1 MIETPYK
8 IKEEV
13 IFDSTPSVVEDIFV
27 SPTTGNVIYEVETQE
42 DIPFMAFAEA
52 RELKKRNVWNT
63 KHTKEAWIVSKN
75 DLEGYVYLNRIQN
88 CIIIL
93 QRCKDFAKLSANF

>member
-52 RELKKRNVWNT
+52 RELKKRNV
-63 KHTKEAWIVSKN
+63 
-75 DLEGYVYLNRIQN
+75 
-88 CIIIL
+88 
-93 QRCKDFAKLSANF
+93 